1 MKDYELL
8 QRDVR
13 CQMHV
18 RKPLYEG
25 MQGFLYLA
33 AALCEEAGEVA
44 GEIKKAYRDSGTMT
58 NERQQKLLVEMGD
71 LLFYYE
77 ALCVKL
83 GLDLDTISAANQA
96 KLAKRR
102 ERAPGAV
109 G

>member
-1 MKDYELL
+1 MTGYEAL
-8 QRDVR
+8 RADVR
-13 CQMHV
+13 GQMQL

-25 MQGFLYLA
+25 MQGYLYLA

-44 GEIKKAYRDSGTMT
+44 GEIKKAFRDSGTMT
-58 NERQQKLLVEMGD
+58 NERQQKLLLEMGD

-77 ALCVKL
+77 AICVKL
-83 GLDLDTISAANQA
+83 GLDLDKIGEANQG

-102 ERAPGAV
+102 ETAPGSV